1 MPKHGPVSMKNRF
14 LPTILLTVLLV
25 FVPVIGGIGFG
36 MAVAGGTSN
45 GQYQNTA
52 GSGIGQTYSA
62 AFGWDPTSGQYVLGV
77 MTHGTGTNNVTI
89 AFPKGDKIS
98 YVWVFTNNPKYDA
111 NALLSNASIYTDVN
125 VAVATTADSNLS
137 NVIMYMGQ
145 IVNSSVAT
153 SPADKG
159 VANFLVQTPIYS
171 STVNNLGDA
180 IEMPVLQLLGSV
192 PSATGVVYIGL
203 STAGNFNST
212 GSVVSLD
219 LTQTFGHT
227 QQYNIITGTEAIT
240 VVLAIL
246 EIVFLYFA
254 VPRHKEWEE

>member
-62 AFGWDPTSGQYVLGV
+62 AFGWDPTSGQYVIGTL
-77 MTHGTGTNNVTI
+77 HSTGTNNVTI
-89 AFPKGDKIS
+89 VFPKGDKIS

-125 VAVATTADSNLS
+125 VAVASTADSNLS

-145 IVNSSVAT
+145 IVNSSVVN
-153 SPADKG
+153 SQADKG

-203 STAGNFNST
+203 STAGNFANTSQ
-212 GSVVSLD
+212 VSLD

>member
-52 GSGIGQTYSA
+52 GSSIDHTYNA
-62 AFGWDPTSGQYVLGV
+62 AFGWDPTSGQYVIGT
-77 MTHGTGTNNVTI
+77 MAKGTGNVTI
-89 AFPKGDKIS
+89 SFPAGDKIS

-111 NALLSNASIYTDVN
+111 NALLSNASIYTNVN
-125 VAVATTADSNLS
+125 VALTTASKSNLS

-203 STAGNFNST
+203 STAGNFANTSQ
-212 GSVVSLD
+212 VSLV